1 MKTFSTFH
9 ILVAFLVGLA
19 LGVEIAKPM
28 AGILLSS
35 VSLIVS
41 IIAYIIARREKNR
54 YDKEDIETDIPARR
68 N

>member
-1 MKTFSTFH
+1 MDDAQFINK
-9 ILVAFLVGLA
+9 
-19 LGVEIAKPM
+19 
-28 AGILLSS
+28 LLSS

-41 IIAYIIARREKNR
+41 IIAYIIARREKDR

>member
-1 MKTFSTFH
+1 MND
-9 ILVAFLVGLA
+9 ARLA
-19 LGVEIAKPM
+19 DV
-28 AGILLSS
+28 LLSS

-41 IIAYIIARREKNR
+41 IVAYIIARREKDR